1 MLRGHWLPVP
11 RRREKR
17 GGKRQR
23 ESLVVSHGRPVRSR
37 GLHPLP
43 TCQNEGYPRS
53 LYHPN
58 LTPIMV
64 KVWLPKGIPAAAN
77 AAAGPGDAGKQGLL
91 RGRAAATRTVAP
103 RKAKPPVCFCKRAAL
118 SSIRFFQAPCL
129 SASRSLRTFS
139 SALRLTIL
147 GRRRTRPLLR
157 HEGVE
162 LFLVLGVTQAVEE
175 IPEFGLLLLE
185 APQGLRAVFIEGAV
199 AA

>member
-1 MLRGHWLPVP
+1 MSETSADGSGRTDCATSAGFIGGILSAQVPKSSGRHMLRGHWLPVP

-64 KVWLPKGIPAAAN
+64 KVWLPKGILAAAN
-77 AAAGPGDAGKQGLL
+77 AAAGPREAVKQ
-91 RGRAAATRTVAP
+91 
-103 RKAKPPVCFCKRAAL
+103 
-118 SSIRFFQAPCL
+118 
-129 SASRSLRTFS
+129 
-139 SALRLTIL
+139 
-147 GRRRTRPLLR
+147 
-157 HEGVE
+157 
-162 LFLVLGVTQAVEE
+162 
-175 IPEFGLLLLE
+175 
-185 APQGLRAVFIEGAV
+185 
-199 AA
+199 